1 MEPARYV
8 VAPHYVD
15 KLRRWVEMAQDIEGE
30 LRAPWHLQ
38 PLQVRGRTCGRAGGV
53 RGVGS
58 DSASTII

>member
-38 PLQVRGRTCGRAGGV
+38 PLQVRGPAGEDLRATRGGDG
-53 RGVGS
+53 RGV
-58 DSASTII
+58 